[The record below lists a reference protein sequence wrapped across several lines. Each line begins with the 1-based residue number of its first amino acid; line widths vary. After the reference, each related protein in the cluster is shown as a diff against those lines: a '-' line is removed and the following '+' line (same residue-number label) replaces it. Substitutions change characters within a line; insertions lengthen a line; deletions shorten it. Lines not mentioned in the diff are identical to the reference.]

1 MSRTVDGDTGL
12 YDSNYGSLAM
22 DLLKRQNFSS
32 GAPFEDKAGYSRAVR
47 VGNLVF
53 VGGTTTTNAK
63 GEVEGV
69 GDAYLQTKIILQKI
83 EAVLKRAGARISDV
97 VRVRFYVTDIT
108 RGQEYIKA
116 YSEWFKEIRPVITM
130 AEVKALARPDHLVE
144 IEADAVVGSY
154 RTSRLT

>member
-1 MSRTVDGDTGL
+1 
-12 YDSNYGSLAM
+12 M
-22 DLLKRQNFSS
+22 DLLKRQNYSS
-32 GAPFEDKAGYSRAVR
+32 GAPFEEKAGYSRAVK
-47 VGNLVF
+47 VGNMVF

-97 VRVRFYVTDIT
+97 VRVRFYVTDIS
-108 RGQEYIKA
+108 RGQEYIRA

-154 RTSRLT
+154 KTSRLT

>member
-1 MSRTVDGDTGL
+1 
-12 YDSNYGSLAM
+12 M

-32 GAPFEDKAGYSRAVR
+32 GAPFEEKAGYSRAVR
-47 VGNLVF
+47 VGNMVF
-53 VGGTTTTNAK
+53 VGGTTTTNSK

-97 VRVRFYVTDIT
+97 VRVRFYVTDIS
-108 RGQEYIKA
+108 RGPEYIKA

-130 AEVKALARPDHLVE
+130 AEVRALARPDHLVE
-144 IEADAVVGSY
+144 IEVEAFIGSY
-154 RTSRLT
+154 LVQRS

>member
-1 MSRTVDGDTGL
+1 
-12 YDSNYGSLAM
+12 M

-32 GAPFEDKAGYSRAVR
+32 GAPFEEKAGYSRAVR
-47 VGNLVF
+47 VGNMVF

-69 GDAYLQTKIILQKI
+69 GDAYLQTKLILQKI

>member
-1 MSRTVDGDTGL
+1 
-12 YDSNYGSLAM
+12 M

-32 GAPFEDKAGYSRAVR
+32 GAPFEDKAGYSRGVR
-47 VGNLVF
+47 VGNMVF
-53 VGGTTTTNAK
+53 IGGTTTTNSK

-83 EAVLKRAGARISDV
+83 EAVLKQAGARISDV
-97 VRVRFYVTDIT
+97 VRVRFYVTDIS
-108 RGQEYIKA
+108 RGQEYLRA

-144 IEADAVVGSY
+144 IEVDAVVGSY

>member
-1 MSRTVDGDTGL
+1 
-12 YDSNYGSLAM
+12 M

-32 GAPFEDKAGYSRAVR
+32 GAPFEDKAGYSRAVK
-47 VGNLVF
+47 VGNMVF

-83 EAVLKRAGARISDV
+83 EAVLKQAGARICDV
-97 VRVRFYVTDIT
+97 VRVRFYVTDIS
-108 RGQEYIKA
+108 RGQEYLKA

>member
-1 MSRTVDGDTGL
+1 ME
-12 YDSNYGSLAM
+12 
-22 DLLKRQNFSS
+22 LLKRQNFSS

-47 VGNLVF
+47 VGNMVF

-63 GEVEGV
+63 GEVEGA

-83 EAVLKRAGARISDV
+83 EAVLKQAGARISDV
-97 VRVRFYVTDIT
+97 VRVRFYVTDISK
-108 RGQEYIKA
+108 GPEYLKA

-130 AEVKALARPDHLVE
+130 AEVKALARPAHLVE

>member
-1 MSRTVDGDTGL
+1 
-12 YDSNYGSLAM
+12 M

-32 GAPFEDKAGYSRAVR
+32 GAPFEEKAGYSRAVR
-47 VGNLVF
+47 VGNMVF

-69 GDAYLQTKIILQKI
+69 GDAYLQTKLILQKI
-83 EAVLKRAGARISDV
+83 EAVLKRAGSRISDV
-97 VRVRFYVTDIT
+97 VRVLFYVTDIA

>member
-1 MSRTVDGDTGL
+1 
-12 YDSNYGSLAM
+12 M

-32 GAPFEDKAGYSRAVR
+32 GAPFEEKAGYSRAVR
-47 VGNLVF
+47 VGNMVF
-53 VGGTTTTNAK
+53 VGGTTTTNAE

-69 GDAYLQTKIILQKI
+69 GDADLQTQIILQKV
-83 EAVLKRAGARISDV
+83 EAVLKRAGARIAEV
-97 VRVRFYVTDIT
+97 VRGRFYVTDIT